1 MDIATPF
8 EYTVKCYPYMGRDET
23 FDANLGLRKYVVANL
38 AGPIKDGPNYHTLMD
53 NFFAS
58 VPSLERLTA
67 KKIADVEAVRGN
79 CAECVQLKF
88 MKEMKKFNGDCR
100 NVVIEENARK
110 SL

>member
-1 MDIATPF
+1 MD
-8 EYTVKCYPYMGRDET
+8 KDET

>member
-38 AGPIKDGPNYHTLMD
+38 ACPIKDGPNYHTLMD